1 MSSKL
6 FCQPLWL
13 LRTDGA
19 NIFISILEFDL
30 EESRVGCC
38 LASPGWVVSI
48 AITNIPSHCES
59 SVDYPATKQCALFSR
74 AGRLADG
81 PQPGQVREYEKLH
94 ESILYAELRV
104 GVRDEREGR
113 EGGQVPRLGF
123 YVLGVTGASDSQP
136 E

>member
-1 MSSKL
+1 MLSQIFRL
-6 FCQPLWL
+6 IVRVLLIIPPLSNA
-13 LRTDGA
+13 G
-19 NIFISILEFDL
+19 S
-30 EESRVGCC
+30 
-38 LASPGWVVSI
+38 
-48 AITNIPSHCES
+48 
-59 SVDYPATKQCALFSR
+59 QCALFSR

>member
-1 MSSKL
+1 M
-6 FCQPLWL
+6 
-13 LRTDGA
+13 
-19 NIFISILEFDL
+19 
-30 EESRVGCC
+30 GCC

-48 AITNIPSHCES
+48 AITNIPSHCEI
-59 SVDYPATKQCALFSR
+59 SVDYPATKQRWLSSQCALFSR
-74 AGRLADG
+74 AGSLADG

>member
-1 MSSKL
+1 MQAGWAVVWPHLAGWYLLLSQIFRL
-6 FCQPLWL
+6 IVRVLLIIPPL
-13 LRTDGA
+13 RNAG
-19 NIFISILEFDL
+19 S
-30 EESRVGCC
+30 
-38 LASPGWVVSI
+38 
-48 AITNIPSHCES
+48 
-59 SVDYPATKQCALFSR
+59 QCALFSR

-94 ESILYAELRV
+94 DSILYAELRV